1 MESALEEKAR
11 KFAEQA
17 HARVSQVR
25 KYTGEPYVTHP
36 AAVVAIVRAVKH
48 TKDMIA
54 AAWLHDTV
62 EDTGA
67 AMEEIEAE
75 FGAEVAAMVE
85 QLTDVSKLSDGNRKV
100 RKAID
105 LAHTAKASAE
115 AQTIKL
121 ADLIDNTRNIV
132 ERDPEFAKVYF
143 KEKELL
149 LEVLTEGDLTLWN
162 VAKGILSRRGWPQI
176 PKPTHTVSPQQRTKH
191 PPPIEAARHK
201 NKSQITAQICLLWI
215 DLYL

>member
-1 MESALEEKAR
+1 METALEEKAR

-17 HARVSQVR
+17 HSRLSQVR
-25 KYTGEPYVTHP
+25 KYTGEPYITHP
-36 AAVVAIVRAVKH
+36 AAVVAIVRTVEH
-48 TKDMIA
+48 TDAMIA

-62 EDTGA
+62 EDTDA
-67 AMEEIEAE
+67 SLEEIEAE
-75 FGAEVAAMVE
+75 FGAEVAALVE
-85 QLTDVSKLSDGNRKV
+85 QLTDVSKLPDGNRKA

-105 LAHTAKASAE
+105 LAHTAKASTE

-149 LEVLTEGDLTLWN
+149 LEVLTEGDLALWK
-162 VAKGILSRRGWPQI
+162 VAKGIASRRG
-176 PKPTHTVSPQQRTKH
+176 
-191 PPPIEAARHK
+191 
-201 NKSQITAQICLLWI
+201 
-215 DLYL
+215 